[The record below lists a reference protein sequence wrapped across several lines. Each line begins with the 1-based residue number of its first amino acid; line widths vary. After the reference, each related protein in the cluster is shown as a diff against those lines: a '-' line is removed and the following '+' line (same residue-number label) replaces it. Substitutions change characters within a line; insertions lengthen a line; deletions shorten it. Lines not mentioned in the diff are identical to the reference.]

1 MSSPTCDI
9 TVMVLWGS
17 GYRWTPTK
25 RIAGT
30 SFCDNAKGLVTK
42 YGDGGL
48 QHGRGSF
55 TPTKRGGGGKSFS
68 HAEGGAGG
76 HNKFWGSF
84 YVVALSGSHIEG
96 GGGHTKF
103 ALFKRG
109 GGMKGFTLF

>member
-30 SFCDNAKGLVTK
+30 SFCDNAKGLVTN

-55 TPTKRGGGGKSFS
+55 TPTKRGE
-68 HAEGGAGG
+68 AEKVLAML
-76 HNKFWGSF
+76 K
-84 YVVALSGSHIEG
+84 G
-96 GGGHTKF
+96 GGGTTSF
-103 ALFKRG
+103 G
-109 GGMKGFTLF
+109 VVFT